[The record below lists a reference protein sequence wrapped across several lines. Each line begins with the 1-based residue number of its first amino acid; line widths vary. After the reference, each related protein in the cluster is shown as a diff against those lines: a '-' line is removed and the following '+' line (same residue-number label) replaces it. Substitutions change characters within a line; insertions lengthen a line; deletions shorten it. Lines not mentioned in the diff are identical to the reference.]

1 MNNIIVDRFSDGL
14 KIDIEI
20 KDAGPRGL
28 QGIPGPAGTTDYK
41 ELINLPLINSV
52 TLIDDLSFTDLGIGK
67 IENSLIN
74 NLF

>member
-1 MNNIIVDRFSDGL
+1 MNNLIIDRFGNDV
-14 KIDIEI
+14 KIDVEI
-20 KDAGPRGL
+20 KGAGPRGL

-52 TLIDDLSFTDLGIGK
+52 TLIDDLSFTDLGVGK
-67 IENSLIN
+67 IENSLIS